1 MASWIVHLR
10 IAENLLTKIEGL
22 DIPLF
27 AIGNIAP
34 DSGIPDEKWEHF
46 DPPTKVTHF
55 EISDFTADPEVF
67 RTSDLA
73 YYRQYLLPL
82 RGEADLDAQRVSF
95 LLGYFFHLLTDN
107 LWVRGIARPTRARF
121 ATQFAADKDFI
132 WEVKEDWYGLDHNYV
147 RDHPQSLF
155 WRTFMQADYNRTDL
169 DFLPA
174 VAVQERIRYIKAYYS
189 QPDERMARMIARPFI
204 YLSQAE
210 MDAFVEDAT
219 RLILA
224 AYQRFWLGGASPDG
238 HVSALEFIS

>member
-10 IAENLLTKIEGL
+10 IAENLLAVIGGL
-22 DIPLF
+22 DTDLF
-27 AIGNIAP
+27 SIGNIAP

-46 DPPTKVTHF
+46 DPPTRVTHF
-55 EISDFTADPEVF
+55 EVSDFTEDPDVF

-73 YYRQYLLPL
+73 FFNQYLLPL
-82 RGEADLDAQRVSF
+82 RAEANPDPLRCTF

-107 LWVRGIARPTRARF
+107 NWVRRIARLTRARYPQ
-121 ATQFAADKDFI
+121 QFAADKDFI
-132 WEVKEDWYGLDHNYV
+132 WEVKDDWYGLDHVYV

-155 WRTFMQADYNRTDL
+155 WRIFMRVGYERADL

-174 VAVQERIRYIKAYYS
+174 RAVQERIRYIQNYYS
-189 QPDERMARMIARPFI
+189 QPDERVERMMARPFI

-210 MDAFVEDAT
+210 MDAFVQDTT

-224 AYQRFWLGGASPDG
+224 CYRLLWLQGVSPDG
-238 HVSALEFIS
+238 HVSALELV